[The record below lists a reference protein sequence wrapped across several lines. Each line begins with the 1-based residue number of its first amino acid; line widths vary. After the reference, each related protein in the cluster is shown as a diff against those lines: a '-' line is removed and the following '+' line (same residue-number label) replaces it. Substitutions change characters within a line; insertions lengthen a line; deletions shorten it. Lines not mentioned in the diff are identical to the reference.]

1 MLKVKKDK
9 TGINTKA
16 KVKMVIYKM
25 RTRMSQHKKNVCYC
39 GN

>member
-9 TGINTKA
+9 VGINTKV

-25 RTRMSQHKKNVCYC
+25 GTQRSLFKKSIC
-39 GN
+39 